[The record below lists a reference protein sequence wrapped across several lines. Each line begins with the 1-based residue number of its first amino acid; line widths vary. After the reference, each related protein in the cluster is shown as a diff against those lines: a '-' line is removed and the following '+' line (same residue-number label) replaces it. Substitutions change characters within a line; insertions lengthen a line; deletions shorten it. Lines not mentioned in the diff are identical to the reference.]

1 MTKQLQTRCALVSGG
16 KRGLGRAMSDALAV
30 AGAAVHVFGVA
41 PDEGRGRLR
50 PAPDIL
56 VNNAGITRDRT
67 LMKMS
72 ARE

>member
-16 KRGLGRAMSDALAV
+16 KRGAWPGDVRRAGGGR
-30 AGAAVHVFGVA
+30 AAVHVFDVA